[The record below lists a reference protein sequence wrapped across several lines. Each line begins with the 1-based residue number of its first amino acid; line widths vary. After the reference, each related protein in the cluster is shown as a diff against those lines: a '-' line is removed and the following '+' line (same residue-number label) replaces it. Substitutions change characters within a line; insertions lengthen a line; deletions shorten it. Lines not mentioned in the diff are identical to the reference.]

1 MDMEIKEI
9 ALRGQSIAAAVL
21 YENEAKGIAVYAA
34 MRMDSREDDMAPVP
48 QFVIFMETDAEEGPK
63 CVLYGNF
70 ALCKRKMASE
80 LENRLLDLKASEVYA
95 LKDLFREAAKT
106 LKASDFEVRDDSN
119 PESMSVPQLLDK
131 LADEDVEVK
140 TVDGQDYYTL
150 DNNAFKALAGKNS
163 LRLKKVLRAQGLL
176 LCNGDRYDYRET
188 GSSSGKLY
196 IVCNKGVTANG

>member
-1 MDMEIKEI
+1 MQ
-9 ALRGQSIAAAVL
+9 AQ
-21 YENEAKGIAVYAA
+21 
-34 MRMDSREDDMAPVP
+34 DD
-48 QFVIFMETDAEEGPK
+48 
-63 CVLYGNF
+63 
-70 ALCKRKMASE
+70 SE

-95 LKDLFREAAKT
+95 LKDSFREAAKT

-131 LADEDVEVK
+131 LADKDVEVK

-150 DNNAFKALAGKNS
+150 DSNAFKALAGEKS
-163 LRLKKVLRAQGLL
+163 LSLKKVLKAQGLL

>member
-1 MDMEIKEI
+1 MNIKEI
-9 ALRGQSIAAAVL
+9 TLRGQSIAAAVL

-80 LENRLLDLKASEVYA
+80 LENRILDLKASEVYA
-95 LKDLFREAAKT
+95 LKDSFREAAKT
-106 LKASDFEVRDDSN
+106 LKPSDFEVRDDSN
-119 PESMSVPQLLDK
+119 PESMSIPQLFDK

-163 LRLKKVLRAQGLL
+163 LSLKKALKAQGLL

>member
-1 MDMEIKEI
+1 MNIKEI
-9 ALRGQSIAAAVL
+9 TLRGQSIAAAVL

-34 MRMDSREDDMAPVP
+34 MRMDSREDDMVSVP

-70 ALCKRKMASE
+70 ALCKRKMTSE

-95 LKDLFREAAKT
+95 LKDSFREAAKT

-131 LADEDVEVK
+131 LADKDVEVK

-150 DNNAFKALAGKNS
+150 DSNAFKALAGEKS
-163 LRLKKVLRAQGLL
+163 LSLKKVLKAQGLL

>member
-1 MDMEIKEI
+1 MNIIEIS
-9 ALRGQSIAAAVL
+9 LRGQSIAAAVL

-63 CVLYGNF
+63 CVLYGNL
-70 ALCKRKMASE
+70 AHCNREKICTE

-95 LKDLFREAAKT
+95 IADSFREAVKV
-106 LKASDFEVRDDSN
+106 LKLSDFEIRDDNN
-119 PESMSVPQLLDK
+119 PGCMSVPQLLDK
-131 LADEDVEVK
+131 LADEGTEVK
-140 TVDGQDYYTL
+140 AVDGQDYYVL
-150 DNNAFKALAGKNS
+150 DNSAFKALAGKNS
-163 LRLKKVLRAQGLL
+163 LSLKKALKAQGLL

>member
-1 MDMEIKEI
+1 MNIKEI
-9 ALRGQSIAAAVL
+9 TLRGQSIAAAVL

-34 MRMDSREDDMAPVP
+34 MRMDSRDDDMAPMP
-48 QFVIFMETDAEEGPK
+48 QFVIFMETSAEEGPK
-63 CVLYGNF
+63 CVMYGS
-70 ALCKRKMASE
+70 LKQCWDKMRSE
-80 LENRLLDLKASEVYA
+80 LENRLLMAFEISAIKDSFRDASKI
-95 LKDLFREAAKT
+95 LEA
-106 LKASDFEVRDDSN
+106 SNFEIRDDNN
-119 PESMSVPQLLDK
+119 PGCMSVPQLLDK

-163 LRLKKVLRAQGLL
+163 LRLKKALRAQGLL

>member
-1 MDMEIKEI
+1 MNIKEI
-9 ALRGQSIAAAVL
+9 TLRGQSIAAAVL

-34 MRMDSREDDMAPVP
+34 MRMDSREDDMASVP

>member
-1 MDMEIKEI
+1 MNIKEI
-9 ALRGQSIAAAVL
+9 TLRGQSIAAAVL

-34 MRMDSREDDMAPVP
+34 MRMDSREDDMASVP

-70 ALCKRKMASE
+70 ALCKRKMTSE

-95 LKDLFREAAKT
+95 LKDSFREAAKT

-131 LADEDVEVK
+131 LADKDVEVK
-140 TVDGQDYYTL
+140 TVDGQDITPSTATL
-150 DNNAFKALAGKNS
+150 SRHWLARKA
-163 LRLKKVLRAQGLL
+163 
-176 LCNGDRYDYRET
+176 
-188 GSSSGKLY
+188 
-196 IVCNKGVTANG
+196 

>member
-34 MRMDSREDDMAPVP
+34 MRMDSREDDMAPMP
-48 QFVIFMETDAEEGPK
+48 QFVIFMETSAEEGPK
-63 CVLYGNF
+63 CVMYGS
-70 ALCKRKMASE
+70 LKQCWDKMRSE
-80 LENRLLDLKASEVYA
+80 LENRLLMAFEISAIKDSFRDASKI
-95 LKDLFREAAKT
+95 LEA
-106 LKASDFEVRDDSN
+106 SNFEIRDDNN
-119 PESMSVPQLLDK
+119 PGCMSVPQLLDK
-131 LADEDVEVK
+131 LTDEGPEVK
-140 TVDGQDYYTL
+140 TVDGQDYYVL
-150 DNNAFKALAGKNS
+150 DNSAFKALAGKNS
-163 LRLKKVLRAQGLL
+163 LSLKKALKAQGLL

>member
-34 MRMDSREDDMAPVP
+34 MRMDSREDDMAPMP
-48 QFVIFMETDAEEGPK
+48 QFVIFMETSAEEGPK
-63 CVLYGNF
+63 CVMYGS
-70 ALCKRKMASE
+70 LKQCWDKMRSE

-95 LKDLFREAAKT
+95 IADSFREAVKV
-106 LKASDFEVRDDSN
+106 LKLSDFEIRDDNN
-119 PESMSVPQLLDK
+119 PGCMSVPQLLDK
-131 LADEDVEVK
+131 LADEGTEVK
-140 TVDGQDYYTL
+140 AVDGQDYYVL
-150 DNNAFKALAGKNS
+150 DNSAFKALAGKNS
-163 LRLKKVLRAQGLL
+163 LSLKKALKAQGLL

>member
-21 YENEAKGIAVYAA
+21 YENEKKGVAVYAA
-34 MRMDSREDDMAPVP
+34 MRMDSRDDDMAPMP
-48 QFVIFMETDAEEGPK
+48 QFVIFMETSAEEGPK
-63 CVLYGNF
+63 CVMYGS
-70 ALCKRKMASE
+70 LKQCWDKMRSE
-80 LENRLLDLKASEVYA
+80 LENRLLMAFEISAIMDS
-95 LKDLFREAAKT
+95 FRDAVKT
-106 LKASDFEVRDDSN
+106 LKPSDFELRDDNN

-140 TVDGQDYYTL
+140 NVDGQDYYAL
-150 DNNAFKALAGKNS
+150 DNGAFKAIAGKNS
-163 LRLKKVLRAQGLL
+163 LRLKKALKAKGWL

-196 IVCNKGVTANG
+196 IVCNKGVTENG

>member
-1 MDMEIKEI
+1 MNIKEI
-9 ALRGQSIAAAVL
+9 TLRGQSIAAAVL

-34 MRMDSREDDMAPVP
+34 MRMDSREDDMASVP

-70 ALCKRKMASE
+70 ALCKRKMAGE

-106 LKASDFEVRDDSN
+106 LKSSDFEVRDDSN

-150 DNNAFKALAGKNS
+150 DNNAFKALTGKNS
-163 LRLKKVLRAQGLL
+163 LRLKKALRAQGLL

>member
-1 MDMEIKEI
+1 MNIKEI
-9 ALRGQSIAAAVL
+9 TLRGQSIAAAVL

-34 MRMDSREDDMAPVP
+34 MRMDSREDDMASVP

-70 ALCKRKMASE
+70 ALCKRKMAGE

-106 LKASDFEVRDDSN
+106 LKSSDFEVRDDSN

-150 DNNAFKALAGKNS
+150 DNGAFKAIAGKNS
-163 LRLKKVLRAQGLL
+163 LRLKKALKAKGLL

-188 GSSSGKLY
+188 GASSGKLY
-196 IVCNKGVTANG
+196 VLCNKGVTANG

>member
-34 MRMDSREDDMAPVP
+34 MRMDSREDDMASVP

-70 ALCKRKMASE
+70 ALCKCKMASE

-95 LKDLFREAAKT
+95 LKDSFREAAKA

-131 LADEDVEVK
+131 LADEDVEIK

-163 LRLKKVLRAQGLL
+163 LSLKKALKAQGLL

>member
-34 MRMDSREDDMAPVP
+34 MRMDSREDDMASVP

-70 ALCKRKMASE
+70 ALCKRKMVSE

-95 LKDLFREAAKT
+95 LKDSFREAAKT
-106 LKASDFEVRDDSN
+106 LKASGFEVRDDSN

-163 LRLKKVLRAQGLL
+163 LNLKKALKAQGLL